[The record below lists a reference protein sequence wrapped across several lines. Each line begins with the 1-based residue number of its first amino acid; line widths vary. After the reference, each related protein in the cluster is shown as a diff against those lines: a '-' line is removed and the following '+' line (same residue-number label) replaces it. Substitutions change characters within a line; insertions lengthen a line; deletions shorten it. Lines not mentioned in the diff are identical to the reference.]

1 MSSEYAIASDL
12 RELLIEARQTPP
24 WTMDLGHTIFE
35 SKASP
40 SKTIVL
46 PGWKSEKFLAAG
58 FDAVEAIAMEYP
70 RAHGDHA
77 DPDAVAALHAALL
90 PIGELLTAHDVACG
104 VPLNVAFRNTA
115 RTIRFGMVS
124 AAVQVVAA

>member
-1 MSSEYAIASDL
+1 MSKEYAIAADL

-24 WTMDLGHTIFE
+24 WSMGLGSTIFDRT
-35 SKASP
+35 ATA
-40 SKTIVL
+40 KTILL
-46 PGWKSEKFLAAG
+46 PGYKSEKFLAAG

-77 DPDAVAALHAALL
+77 DPEAVAALHAALL